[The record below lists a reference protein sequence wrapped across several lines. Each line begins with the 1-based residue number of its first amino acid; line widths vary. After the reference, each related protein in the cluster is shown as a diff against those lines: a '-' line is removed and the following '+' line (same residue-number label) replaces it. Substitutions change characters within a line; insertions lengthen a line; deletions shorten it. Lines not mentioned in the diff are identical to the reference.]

1 MKKQKNVSLKVY
13 PNRIKQNKTTGNCPV
28 YLKLTYNGQKVETR
42 LDASLDLT
50 STELPL
56 WDEML
61 MRVRT
66 KDSTLNNYIHVVEQR
81 FAAYNIENNYQ
92 LRHPLKHLLD
102 TILGREEILVN
113 KITTH
118 SFCKSYIEKNVNLS
132 NEITKGTKTNYNKA
146 FKHFSNFL
154 SSHKLMDCSI
164 GDFKYNHAVD
174 FKLYM
179 GSPEVHNCPVSTSSN
194 IRRIKTMFY
203 EAINLDLIVKNPFDK
218 IKMVYRSKEK
228 TPCLTIN
235 QVKQIIECDAIAN
248 NPDLLYYRDL
258 FLFGCF
264 TGLSCISIINLASNV
279 LFPIFNNRIKL
290 DTLRDKTGKLIVQI
304 IPAPAQGIM
313 EKYSNLRQHGQVKV
327 FPTFCNETFNIKLKE
342 IAAHAGLNINLTTKI
357 SRTTCNQIVVNTG
370 QFDLIYKRAY
380 MGWSNSND
388 IQDVYTTLVDDVLLQ
403 NTLRLE
409 AFLMNNIGNDLL
421 IKL

>member
-1 MKKQKNVSLKVY
+1 
-13 PNRIKQNKTTGNCPV
+13 
-28 YLKLTYNGQKVETR
+28 
-42 LDASLDLT
+42 
-50 STELPL
+50 
-56 WDEML
+56 
-61 MRVRT
+61 
-66 KDSTLNNYIHVVEQR
+66 
-81 FAAYNIENNYQ
+81 
-92 LRHPLKHLLD
+92 
-102 TILGREEILVN
+102 
-113 KITTH
+113 
-118 SFCKSYIEKNVNLS
+118 
-132 NEITKGTKTNYNKA
+132 
-146 FKHFSNFL
+146 
-154 SSHKLMDCSI
+154 
-164 GDFKYNHAVD
+164 
-174 FKLYM
+174 
-179 GSPEVHNCPVSTSSN
+179 
-194 IRRIKTMFY
+194 MFY

-304 IPAPAQGIM
+304 IPAPAQRIM
-313 EKYSNLRQHGQVKV
+313 EKYSNLRQHGQAKV

-409 AFLMNNIGNDLL
+409 AYLMNNIGNDLL
-421 IKL
+421 INL